1 MVEIVRSRVRLS
13 VVTAEER
20 FPEALRADGSI
31 EDVDATAACVRSLL
45 SRQTFRSAVATA
57 AVPASACSLRR
68 VSVVARGRRDLE
80 RQVAEEIERLDL
92 GGVQEW
98 SIDWSPV
105 SGGSADA
112 RVDVLIAAIPTDV
125 VRSYVECLREADLV
139 PAAIDVDVVALD
151 RLVPSLD
158 DIEDRVVAM
167 IEVDQERCL
176 VNVIRHGKAAFHASL
191 TPPRA
196 GAAGRS
202 SAAELA
208 EAIHEVL
215 GFFWSG
221 SGEESLFSVRLCGAG
236 ASHGDLVEAI
246 ESRLRVPTSKFD
258 PFAVFGGVAN
268 PFPSEATAEP
278 ADWALALALGL
289 RSMTSR

>member
-1 MVEIVRSRVRLS
+1 MVEIVRSRANLS
-13 VVTAEER
+13 IATAEEG
-20 FPEALRADGSI
+20 FPEVLRADGSI
-31 EDVDATAACVRSLL
+31 EDVEATAACVRSLL

-68 VSVVARGRRDLE
+68 ISLVARGRRDLE
-80 RQVAEEIERLDL
+80 RQVAAEIERLDL

-98 SIDWSPV
+98 SIDWSPLG
-105 SGGSADA
+105 GGSDDA
-112 RVDVLIAAIPTDV
+112 LVDVLIAAIPTDV

-151 RLVPSLD
+151 RLMLSLSD
-158 DIEDRVVAM
+158 VDDRVVA
-167 IEVDQERCL
+167 IVEVGAERCL
-176 VNVIRHGKAAFHASL
+176 VNVIRQGKSAFHASL
-191 TPPRA
+191 IPPRSVV
-196 GAAGRS
+196 AGRS
-202 SAAELA
+202 PAAELA

-221 SGEESLFSVRLCGAG
+221 SGEESLFSVWLCGSG
-236 ASHGDLVEAI
+236 ASQAGLADAI

-258 PFAVFGGVAN
+258 PFAVFGGV
-268 PFPSEATAEP
+268 PDPSPGEHPTDP

-289 RSMTSR
+289 RSLTSR